1 MRSLIPL
8 LTKST
13 GRTGSKIQDLAYLLD
28 NTSNLLTP
36 RAKIYDLGIAKVD
49 FLKKQ
54 GQWGEVWKAVVIF
67 HL

>member
-1 MRSLIPL
+1 MRSLFPL
-8 LTKST
+8 LTEST
-13 GRTGSKIQDLAYLLD
+13 GRTGSKIQDLAYLFD

-36 RAKIYDLGIAKVD
+36 RAKMYDLGAAKLD

-54 GQWGEVWKAVVIF
+54 GQWGEVGKAVVIF